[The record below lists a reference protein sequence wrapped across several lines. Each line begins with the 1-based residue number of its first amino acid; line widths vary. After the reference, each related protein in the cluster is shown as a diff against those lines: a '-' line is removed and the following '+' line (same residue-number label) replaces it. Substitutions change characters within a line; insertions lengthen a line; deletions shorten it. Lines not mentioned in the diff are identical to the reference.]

1 MNGADST
8 FNHRRSFI
16 DRNLL
21 YLFSYDA
28 NLEYSREEIGLVPA
42 GARVNIFSQ
51 PKDSRV
57 YNVLQEHPLEGVK
70 PISGVIE
77 RGGDWALLREDSDI
91 GVIDVR
97 LIIRTDDDATIHSTY
112 SGVFPA
118 GPRGYRRLLSEKPKL
133 GTEEQ
138 PFVGSLVITPRYE
151 TDHPDYKWLLD
162 HQCVG
167 FGQVNVI
174 GSLVRQ
180 ASFDIYAM
188 DY

>member
-1 MNGADST
+1 MSVARPSFD
-8 FNHRRSFI
+8 HRRSFV

-28 NLEYSREEIGLVPA
+28 NLEQSREEIGFVPE
-42 GARVNIFSQ
+42 GSRVNIFSE

-57 YNVLQEHPLEGVK
+57 YNVMQEQALEGVK
-70 PISGVIE
+70 PIAGVIE

-97 LIIRTDDDATIHSTY
+97 LVIRTDDEAIIYSTY

-118 GPRGYRRLLSEKPKL
+118 GPRGYRRLVSEQPKL
-133 GTEEQ
+133 GTEEE

-151 TDHPDYKWLLD
+151 TEHPDYKWLLD
-162 HQCVG
+162 YQCVG

-174 GSLVRQ
+174 RSLVRQ